1 MNGPID
7 KTSQSIIYF
16 MLKRFHQIRMTVS
29 KIFLLICGQYGLELL
44 SNRWSQ
50 FSGHLLSD
58 ENSIVS
64 KSDCDCE
71 SRSFF
76 WENWE
81 NHNLLLRLSDLYL
94 DIESGTF
101 HEYQTSWMHVYL
113 EVVYHLH
120 IRICVL
126 QYLAKVF
133 KFLLQNSNSF

>member
-1 MNGPID
+1 M
-7 KTSQSIIYF
+7 KSIFELFIKQDIEF
-16 MLKRFHQIRMTVS
+16 KFVLFLIGQTLSRWMQVTIQTDDRNSPAICFLMKILK
-29 KIFLLICGQYGLELL
+29 
-44 SNRWSQ
+44 
-50 FSGHLLSD
+50 
-58 ENSIVS
+58 VS

-101 HEYQTSWMHVYL
+101 HEYQTSRMHVYL